1 MKTYRMNG
9 DNNHL
14 YFQNMKKRTAREE
27 LITIMDILTSQGCVI
42 KDKIAGY
49 DCDLYTC
56 GLWLFSAKTEQTMY
70 GSFEICVPKNGENPY
85 VFTVTDTDGFKLW
98 NNAKLILE
106 KKSLTLL

>member
-49 DCDLYTC
+49 DCDLDCRT
-56 GLWLFSAKTEQTMY
+56 LFFIK
-70 GSFEICVPKNGENPY
+70 
-85 VFTVTDTDGFKLW
+85 
-98 NNAKLILE
+98 
-106 KKSLTLL
+106 